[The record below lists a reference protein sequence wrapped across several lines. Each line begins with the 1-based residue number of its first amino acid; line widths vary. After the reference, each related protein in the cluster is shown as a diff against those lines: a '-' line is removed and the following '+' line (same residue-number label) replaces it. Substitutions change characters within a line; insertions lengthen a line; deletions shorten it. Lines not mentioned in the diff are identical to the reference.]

1 MRPVSLSMGATEM
14 NSMVGQKSNTALDR
28 RPAPAPEFVAQH
40 GPRHGTEDHAGI
52 PAYVSILRKRRWT
65 VVAVMLIVAGT
76 IAIASFK
83 MRPVYRSTARVE
95 VGAEAPQIQSLSELY
110 QQVQV
115 NDAYLQTQIQV
126 LRSDSLAWLTAQ
138 QLKLGTT
145 DEFAADS
152 KKMDVRGSKVELIGK
167 FKRHLTVD
175 LIPKT
180 RMLEVS
186 FESYDPEL
194 AAKVSTA
201 LVTNYVDYNFRERYD
216 ATRQA
221 SSWMEQ
227 QLDELKGK
235 VERSQQ
241 AMVDY
246 ERHNAIANTSEKQNV
261 LEQIL
266 SDLGRDLTSAKSERL
281 KQQAIYSQIEAQPE
295 DVSKL
300 VQNSFLDKLEE
311 KLADLR
317 NQHAEA
323 LGQYGPNFPKVQ
335 RLQQQIHQAQSQVE
349 AERMRIVSRIK
360 NDYAAAV
367 TRERLAGEAVARQ
380 KQELGALNE
389 LLVQHNILRRE
400 FETNQQLYQS
410 LLQRLKDATVSA
422 GLRSTNLH
430 IVDSALPPS
439 RPARPRK
446 LLNIV
451 VGTFAGLIFGA
462 LAAFIQEALDHS
474 IKTAE
479 ELEALLGIPALAV
492 IPVEKDTKLSADDS
506 ESLPGNG
513 LSLAVHSRPQSPLA
527 EAYRALR
534 TSILLSPASRST
546 KILLVT
552 SSFSGEGKTSTALN
566 LAQAMAQRRGPI
578 LLMDCDLRKSGV
590 AAALGIK
597 AERGLST
604 HLAGIHSLDDVLQ
617 QCPGLP
623 DLWLLPAGP
632 TPPNPAELLS
642 SPEIEELYTEVRKR
656 FLSIIIDSP
665 PVLAVTDATILSVLC
680 DGVVLVAESGATPKS
695 ALVRTQ
701 RVLANA
707 GARFYGAVLNKF
719 CAQEHS
725 YYGSRYGKYYKGHYG
740 EREDRRA

>member
-1 MRPVSLSMGATEM
+1 M
-14 NSMVGQKSNTALDR
+14 NSMVEQKSNIAVDR
-28 RPAPAPEFVAQH
+28 RPLSPAPEFVAQH
-40 GPRHGTEDHAGI
+40 GLIRHATDDHAGI
-52 PAYVSILRKRRWT
+52 PAYVSIVRKRRWT
-65 VVAVMLIVAGT
+65 VVAVTLIVAGT

-95 VGAEAPQIQSLSELY
+95 VGAEAPQIQSVSELY

-126 LRSDSLAWLTAQ
+126 LRSDNLAWLTAQ
-138 QLKLGTT
+138 QLKWGTNE
-145 DEFAADS
+145 EFAGGSERIDFS
-152 KKMDVRGSKVELIGK
+152 GSKVELIGE

-175 LIPKT
+175 LVPKT

-186 FESYDPEL
+186 FESYDPAL

-221 SSWMEQ
+221 SGWMEQ
-227 QLDELKGK
+227 QLDELKEK

-246 ERHNAIANTSEKQNV
+246 ERQNAIANTSEKQNV

-281 KQQAIYSQIEAQPE
+281 KHQAIYSQIEAQRE

-300 VQNSFLDKLEE
+300 VQNPFLEKLEE

-349 AERMRIVSRIK
+349 AERTRIVTRIK
-360 NDYAAAV
+360 NDYAAAA
-367 TRERLAGEAVARQ
+367 TRERLSGEAVARQ
-380 KQELGALNE
+380 KQELGALND

-410 LLQRLKDATVSA
+410 LLQRLKDATLSA

-446 LLNIV
+446 LLNIF
-451 VGTFAGLIFGA
+451 VGTFAGIIFGT

-479 ELEALLGIPALAV
+479 DLEALLGIPALAV
-492 IPVEKDTKLSADDS
+492 IPVEKDTKLLSSDS
-506 ESLPGNG
+506 ELLRNG
-513 LSLAVHSRPQSPLA
+513 LALAVHSRPQSPLA

-552 SSFSGEGKTSTALN
+552 SSFSGEGNPVKVVDLAKQLIRLTSPAHDSVQIIFT
-566 LAQAMAQRRGPI
+566 G
-578 LLMDCDLRKSGV
+578 LRKGEK
-590 AAALGIK
+590 L
-597 AERGLST
+597 
-604 HLAGIHSLDDVLQ
+604 H
-617 QCPGLP
+617 
-623 DLWLLPAGP
+623 
-632 TPPNPAELLS
+632 
-642 SPEIEELYTEVRKR
+642 EELFYNYEQPYPTEVSKIRR
-656 FLSIIIDSP
+656 TQSSHQNWEQLSRA
-665 PVLAVTDATILSVLC
+665 LLELRIL
-680 DGVVLVAESGATPKS
+680 AESGSDISLRFKVQEIVPEYSGVPSHGNFRTTIAPPQQTQL
-695 ALVRTQ
+695 ALM
-701 RVLANA
+701 AA
-707 GARFYGAVLNKF
+707 
-719 CAQEHS
+719 
-725 YYGSRYGKYYKGHYG
+725 
-740 EREDRRA
+740 D

>member
-1 MRPVSLSMGATEM
+1 MSPVFE
-14 NSMVGQKSNTALDR
+14 QKSNTALDR
-28 RPAPAPEFVAQH
+28 RTASAPELRTQTGVSRPTTDEH
-40 GPRHGTEDHAGI
+40 SEI
-52 PAYVSILRKRRWT
+52 PAYVSIVRKRRWT
-65 VVAVMLIVAGT
+65 VIAVTLIVAGT

-95 VGAEAPQIQSLSELY
+95 VGAEAPQIQSLSEIY

-126 LRSDSLAWLTAQ
+126 LRSDNLAWLTAQ
-138 QLKLGTT
+138 QLRLGMTE
-145 DEFAADS
+145 EFAGDS
-152 KKMDVRGSKVELIGK
+152 QKLSSRESKVELIAE

-175 LIPKT
+175 LVPKT

-194 AAKVSTA
+194 ASKVSTA

-221 SSWMEQ
+221 SGWMEQ
-227 QLDELKGK
+227 QLDELKVK

-241 AMVDY
+241 AMVNY
-246 ERHNAIANTSEKQNV
+246 ERQNAIANTSEKQNV

-281 KQQAIYSQIEAQPE
+281 KQQAIYSQIEAQRE

-317 NQHAEA
+317 NQHAES
-323 LGQYGPNFPKVQ
+323 LGQYGPKFPKVQ
-335 RLQQQIHQAQSQVE
+335 RLQQQIQEAQSQVE
-349 AERMRIVSRIK
+349 TERTRIINRIK

-367 TRERLAGEAVARQ
+367 TRERLAAEAVARQ
-380 KQELGALNE
+380 KQELGALND
-389 LLVQHNILRRE
+389 LLAQHNILRRE

-410 LLQRLKDATVSA
+410 LLQRLKDATLSA

-446 LLNIV
+446 LLNIF
-451 VGTFAGLIFGA
+451 VGTFAGIIFGT

-479 ELEALLGIPALAV
+479 ELESLLGIPALAV
-492 IPVEKDTKLSADDS
+492 IPVEKDTKLLAGDS
-506 ESLPGNG
+506 ELLPGNR
-513 LSLAVHSRPQSPLA
+513 LALAVHSQPQSPLA
-527 EAYRALR
+527 ESYRALR

-546 KILLVT
+546 KVLLVT
-552 SSFSGEGKTSTALN
+552 SSFSGEGNPVKIVDLARQLIRLTSAAEDSVQIVFTGLRDGEKLHEELFYNYEQAYPTAVSKV
-566 LAQAMAQRRGPI
+566 RRTQG
-578 LLMDCDLRKSGV
+578 
-590 AAALGIK
+590 
-597 AERGLST
+597 T
-604 HLAGIHSLDDVLQ
+604 Q
-617 QCPGLP
+617 QK
-623 DLWLLPAGP
+623 W
-632 TPPNPAELLS
+632 ELLS
-642 SPEIEELYTEVRKR
+642 RALLEL
-656 FLSIIIDSP
+656 
-665 PVLAVTDATILSVLC
+665 
-680 DGVVLVAESGATPKS
+680 
-695 ALVRTQ
+695 
-701 RVLANA
+701 RVLTET
-707 GARFYGAVLNKF
+707 GSDVSLRFKV
-719 CAQEHS
+719 QEIVPEYSGVTSH
-725 YYGSRYGKYYKGHYG
+725 GNIRMPVPPKQTQLALMAA
-740 EREDRRA
+740 D

>member
-1 MRPVSLSMGATEM
+1 
-14 NSMVGQKSNTALDR
+14 MVEQKSNTALDR
-28 RPAPAPEFVAQH
+28 RSAPALEFAAQNRMAR
-40 GPRHGTEDHAGI
+40 PANDEHAGI

-65 VVAVMLIVAGT
+65 VIAVTLLFAGT
-76 IAIASFK
+76 ITIASFK
-83 MRPVYRSTARVE
+83 MRKVYRSTARVE

-115 NDAYLQTQIQV
+115 NDGYLQTQIQV
-126 LRSDSLAWLTAQ
+126 LRSDNLAWLTAQ
-138 QLKLGTT
+138 QLKLETVE
-145 DEFAADS
+145 EFGGDS
-152 KKMDVRGSKVELIGK
+152 ERQNSRESKVELIAE

-175 LIPKT
+175 LVPKT

-186 FESYDPEL
+186 FESCDPEL
-194 AAKVSTA
+194 AARVATA

-221 SSWMEQ
+221 SGWMEQ
-227 QLDELKGK
+227 QLDELKEK
-235 VERSQQ
+235 VELSQQ

-246 ERHNAIANTSEKQNV
+246 ERENAIANTSEKQNV

-281 KQQAIYSQIEAQPE
+281 KQQAIYSQIESQRE

-300 VQNSFLDKLEE
+300 VQNPFLEKLEE
-311 KLADLR
+311 KQADLR
-317 NQHAEA
+317 NQYAEA
-323 LGQYGPNFPKVQ
+323 LGQYGPKFPKVQ
-335 RLQQQIHQAQSQVE
+335 RLQQQIQEAQSQVE
-349 AERMRIVSRIK
+349 AERTRIINRIR
-360 NDYAAAV
+360 NDYAAAA
-367 TRERLAGEAVARQ
+367 TRERLAADAVARQ
-380 KQELGALNE
+380 KQELGALND

-446 LLNIV
+446 LLNV
-451 VGTFAGLIFGA
+451 LVGTFAGLIFGT
-462 LAAFIQEALDHS
+462 LAAFIQEVLDHS
-474 IKTAE
+474 IKTTE
-479 ELEALLGIPALAV
+479 ELETLLGIPALAV
-492 IPVEKDTKLSADDS
+492 IPIEKETKLEPGASDN
-506 ESLPGNG
+506 LPGNA
-513 LSLAVHSRPQSPLA
+513 LALTVTNRPHSPLA

-566 LAQAMAQRRGPI
+566 LSQAMAQRRGPI

-590 AAALGIK
+590 GSAMGIK

-617 QCPGLP
+617 QCPGVP
-623 DLWLLPAGP
+623 GLWVLPAGP
-632 TPPNPAELLS
+632 VPPNPAELLS
-642 SPEIEELYTEVRKR
+642 SPELESLCSELRNR
-656 FLSIIIDSP
+656 FQTVIIDSP

-680 DGVVLVAESGATPKS
+680 DGVVLVAESGATPKT
-695 ALVRTQ
+695 ALIRTH
-701 RVLANA
+701 RVLDNA

-719 CAQEHS
+719 RAQEHS
-725 YYGSRYGKYYKGHYG
+725 YYGSRYGKYHRTYYG
-740 EREDRRA
+740 DRDVREV